1 MTSSGSISAISRFFS
16 TGGLLGFV
24 GVVSTGSFAIVGC
37 DGADP
42 PVSAGGQAD
51 REVRPAKDDVVAN
64 MEPAALR
71 RALSSSPLPPPPV
84 DPTNRYADDPSAA
97 ELGRRLFFDT
107 RVSGSGDVSCAT
119 CHEPDRWFTD
129 GLEKSR
135 GIDTTAR
142 HAPTLVDAAHH
153 RWFNWDGRSDSMWGH
168 TIRPIENPLEMGGDR
183 TMLARLVLQDD
194 ELKTSYEATFGSTSL
209 SLDEL
214 PLVASPSGDS
224 EAVEA
229 WERLTPDRQ
238 DRINRVA
245 ANIGKSLAA
254 FQRTLRGGV
263 SRFDRWAEAVSA
275 GEDGGEILS
284 DSERRGLALFFGR
297 AECWECHSG
306 PLFSDGE
313 FHNIGIP
320 VADGLPRD
328 PGRYDGALL
337 VKNDPFNAAGR
348 YSDDVEGRQAIL
360 SRGVKRDP
368 ESWGAF
374 RTPTLR
380 GVGQTAPY
388 MHDGSMPDLE
398 SVLRFYSTLEG
409 AIQLDHHQE
418 SVLSPLG
425 LSSQEIIDLQAFLG
439 TLTGPGPQ
447 LEPVDGDRRTE
458 LLGD

>member
-1 MTSSGSISAISRFFS
+1 MIAFDSIPPIPR
-16 TGGLLGFV
+16 
-24 GVVSTGSFAIVGC
+24 VVSTGALAVVLAGGLAITGC
-37 DGADP
+37 DDSNP
-42 PVSAGGQAD
+42 PAG
-51 REVRPAKDDVVAN
+51 EVGTAGSDAPPSKKVVAGID
-64 MEPAALR
+64 AAVLR

-84 DPTNRYADDPSAA
+84 DPTNRFADDPSAA
-97 ELGRRLFFDT
+97 ELGRILFFET

-119 CHEPDRWFTD
+119 CHQPDRWFTD

-135 GIDTTAR
+135 GVDTAAR
-142 HAPTLVDAAHH
+142 HAPTLIDAAHH

-183 TMLARLVLQDD
+183 TRLVRLVLQDD
-194 ELKTSYEATFGSTSL
+194 ELRAGYEATFGAISL
-209 SLDEL
+209 SLGEL
-214 PLVASPSGDS
+214 PPVASPSGGPPS
-224 EAVEA
+224 VEA
-229 WERLTPDRQ
+229 WERLSPVLQ
-238 DRINRVA
+238 DRINRVT

-263 SRFDRWAEAVSA
+263 SPFDRWAEAVSA
-275 GEDGGEILS
+275 GGDGGEILS
-284 DSERRGLALFFGR
+284 DSERRGLVLFFGR

-320 VADGLPRD
+320 VPDGLPRD

-337 VKNDPFNAAGR
+337 VKNDPFNAAGP

-380 GVGQTAPY
+380 GVGRTAPY
-388 MHDGSMPDLE
+388 MHDGSIPDLA

-409 AIQLDHHQE
+409 AIQLEHHQE
-418 SVLSPLG
+418 SVLSPLD
-425 LSSQEIIDLQAFLG
+425 LDAREIEDLEAFLG
-439 TLTGPGPQ
+439 TLTGPGPRV
-447 LEPVDGDRRTE
+447 EPPAGERETGTSE
-458 LLGD
+458 E